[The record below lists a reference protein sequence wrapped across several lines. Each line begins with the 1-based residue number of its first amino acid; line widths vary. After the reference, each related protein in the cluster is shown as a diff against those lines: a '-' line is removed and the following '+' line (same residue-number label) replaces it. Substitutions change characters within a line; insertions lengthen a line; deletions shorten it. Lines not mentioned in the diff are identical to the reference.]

1 MVWPLNTS
9 AACSPPQPASSTARA
24 NKNEAQS
31 PVPVAAGG
39 RRSATKVIQQNVVPL
54 HAEVEQHLDA
64 GSVHHRRTAHVELAI
79 LRGRM
84 VLQVLL
90 VQHVVDEAGKA
101 APVVLRLGIG
111 QGQVPLEVGVL
122 RRQFVVFLGVEA
134 LAKAAGAVPEGDLA
148 VGLEPAQLVEDV

>member
-54 HAEVEQHLDA
+54 DAEVEQHLDA

-84 VLQVLL
+84 FLQLLL
-90 VQHVVDEAGKA
+90 VQLGVDEAVMA
-101 APVVLRLGIG
+101 APVVVRVGCC
-111 QGQVPLEVGVL
+111 QGQLP
-122 RRQFVVFLGVEA
+122 
-134 LAKAAGAVPEGDLA
+134 
-148 VGLEPAQLVEDV
+148 